1 MHYISE
7 KRVHMPIM
15 LRWLGQLRRRHVRFV
30 CGYQLLFMIF
40 LMTFSGTPLIAADDV
55 DDPHTWMRKFCY
67 DCHNA
72 TKHKGDLNLE
82 KLGSPGVSVEDDHV
96 WDGVRRAL
104 AEQEMPPP
112 EKPQPS
118 VAERDSGVAWIDR
131 KLDGPNGDVPS
142 DPGNVTIHRL
152 TLTEFNRTIH
162 DLLGVDGNPAD
173 VFPADNAGGS
183 GTFDNNADTLFVSPM
198 LLDRLVDVS
207 LAVIEKAKPEKLF
220 LVEPVKGKKGE
231 VTLAAKKKALETSLA
246 SFLPLAW
253 RRPVT
258 LAEIQKLSA
267 IYEKT
272 AKKLNIIH
280 DEAVKLV
287 YASALTSPNFLY
299 RIEETK
305 AGKDP
310 TPLNP
315 YEYATR
321 LSYFLW
327 SSMPDAALTAAA
339 KDGKL
344 KEPADIAAQV
354 KRMLADPKASIF
366 SSQFMGQWLGTDN
379 LLAGLGPDLKII
391 RGYDESLRAAMM
403 KEPVVFMQALLNKDG
418 SLVDLI
424 DCNYVYVNA
433 ELARHYG
440 LSGPS
445 GSEFVRV
452 AVDDGKRGGLIT
464 MAGVLAI
471 TSRPART
478 SPVIRGKW
486 ILAEL
491 LSYPPPPAPPNVP
504 VFKEEKEGAANVGT
518 LRQRLER
525 HRIDPACN
533 SCHQRIDPLGF
544 GLENFD
550 AIGRWRTVG
559 DLREPLDTVGTMPSG
574 EKFDGPQ
581 QLKKLLLLRK
591 ERIMTTVVE
600 RMLSYALG
608 RPVERCDRSTVRQIV
623 KNLGAADWKAQ
634 SLVTEV
640 ALSLPFRF
648 KRPLAPPKTSKDV
661 VKEKDSKP

>member
-1 MHYISE
+1 
-7 KRVHMPIM
+7 MPM
-15 LRWLGQLRRRHVRFV
+15 LALKLKQLIEWCVRLARTGQTLLRTLVLAALAVLVVSAGQLGAVDNVDEPHV
-30 CGYQLLFMIF
+30 
-40 LMTFSGTPLIAADDV
+40 
-55 DDPHTWMRKFCY
+55 WMRKYCY
-67 DCHNA
+67 DCHNG
-72 TKHKGDLNLE
+72 KKQKGDLNLE
-82 KLGSPGVSVEDDHV
+82 KLASTSVSAADDHV
-96 WDGVRRAL
+96 WDSVRRAL
-104 AEQEMPPP
+104 AEQEMPPS

-118 VAERDSGVAWIDR
+118 VAERDAGIAWIDR
-131 KLDGPNGDVPS
+131 KLDGPNGDTPT

-152 TLTEFNRTIH
+152 TLTEFNRTIS

-173 VFPADNAGGS
+173 VFPADNSGGS

-198 LLDRLVDVS
+198 LLERLIDVS
-207 LAVIEKAKPEKLF
+207 LAIVGQAKPERLF
-220 LVEPVKGKKGE
+220 LVEPVKDRKGQ
-231 VTLAAKKKALETSLA
+231 VTFAAKKKALEASLA
-246 SFLPLAW
+246 IFLPIAW

-258 LAEIQKLSA
+258 LMEIQKLSA
-267 IYEKT
+267 IYEK
-272 AKKLNIIH
+272 AGKKLNIIH
-280 DEAVKLV
+280 EEAVKLI
-287 YASALTSPNFLY
+287 YCSALTSPNFLY

-305 AGKDP
+305 FGKYP

-327 SSMPDAALTAAA
+327 STMPDAALTAAA

-354 KRMLADPKASIF
+354 KRMLADPKASILA
-366 SSQFMGQWLGTDN
+366 SQFMGQWLGTDN
-379 LLAGLGPDLKII
+379 LIAGLGPDIKFI
-391 RGYDESLRAAMM
+391 RGYDESLRAAMI
-403 KEPVVFMQALLNKDG
+403 KEPVVLMQALLDKNG
-418 SLVDLI
+418 SLADLI

-445 GSEFVRV
+445 GSKFERV
-452 AVDDGKRGGLIT
+452 AVDDGRRGGLVT

-486 ILAEL
+486 ILTEL
-491 LSYPPPPAPPNVP
+491 LSYPPPPPPPNVP
-504 VFKEEKEGAANVGT
+504 ELKEVKVGAADVGT

-525 HRIDPACN
+525 HRADPTCN

-559 DLREPLDTVGTMPSG
+559 DLKEPLDTVGTMPSG

-581 QLKKLLLLRK
+581 QLKKLLLQRK

-608 RPVERCDRSTVRQIV
+608 RPIERCDRSTVRLIV
-623 KNLGAADWKAQ
+623 KNLGATDWKAQ
-634 SLVTEV
+634 SLITEV
-640 ALSLPFRF
+640 ALSLPFCF
-648 KRPLAPPKTSKDV
+648 KRPISQLKTDKDA
-661 VKEKDSKP
+661 VKDKDSKP